1 MDRPIILIV
10 DDIEDNRLVLKRT
23 LYDRKDDFEF
33 MEAANGKD
41 AFKKALMYNPSLII
55 MDLMMPVM
63 DGFEAIRTIRA
74 NDSIVQMPILVLTA
88 LDSTEDKVKA
98 LSLGATDFIAK
109 PFDFTDL
116 KARVD
121 ALTTFH
127 LSLLKKEEELRDINE
142 TLTVK
147 VDEKSKALQQTY
159 LTDPMTALPNR
170 SKLLR
175 DIEKD
180 EVESLMIIDVDAFSD
195 ITNFYGSKT
204 GDELLIQIAMRLAR
218 LCLIDHACHDLYRLG
233 GDVFAVT
240 LGEKDI
246 HTLAEAIQKSV
257 KGSPFSIFDNHEIN
271 IFVTI
276 GAALP
281 GENLLHRA
289 EMALKEAKSKKEDF
303 RLYTENNA
311 LIKQYETNML
321 WTKKILQAIVE
332 DKILP
337 HFQPIVNLKTGLV
350 EKYES
355 LMRLMD
361 SDGTIH
367 APGFFLDVAKRSKL
381 YPQLTCIMLKKS
393 FDVFKERDTE
403 FSINI
408 SSEDITNETVV
419 REIYR
424 NLAAF
429 PHKENVVFELLES
442 DGIQNYDA
450 VITFID
456 TVKAHGCKIAL
467 DDFGSGYSN
476 FSHILKLNVDYIKI
490 DGSLIRDIHNDPHAK
505 AVVETIIG
513 FSQKLGF
520 QTVAEFVH
528 CQEVMDTV
536 RALGVDYVQGYHCGK
551 PSDIL

>member
-23 LYDRKDDFEF
+23 LHDRKDDFEF
-33 MEAANGKD
+33 MEAADGKE
-41 AFKKALMYNPSLII
+41 AFKKVLMYNPSLII

-63 DGFEAIRTIRA
+63 DGFEAIRQIRA
-74 NDSIVQMPILVLTA
+74 NDSIIQMPILVLTA
-88 LDSTEDKVKA
+88 LDSTEDKVRA

-127 LSLLKKEEELRDINE
+127 LSLLKKEEELRDINAS
-142 TLTVK
+142 LAVK

-170 SKLLR
+170 NKLLQ
-175 DIEKD
+175 DIEEGK
-180 EVESLMIIDVDAFSD
+180 VESLMIIDVDAFSD

-218 LCLIDHACHDLYRLG
+218 LCLIDHTCHELYRLG
-233 GDVFAVT
+233 GDVFAVA
-240 LGEKDI
+240 LSGENI
-246 HTLAEAIQKSV
+246 HTLAEAVQKSV
-257 KGSPFSIFDNHEIN
+257 KSSSFDIFDNHEIN

-276 GAALP
+276 GAAQP

-303 RLYTENNA
+303 RLYTEYNT
-311 LIKQYETNML
+311 LTKQYESNML
-321 WTKKILQAIVE
+321 WTKKILQAIGE
-332 DKILP
+332 DNILP
-337 HFQPIVNLKTGLV
+337 HFQPIVNLKTGLI

-355 LMRLMD
+355 LMRLVD
-361 SDGTIH
+361 SDGTVH

-381 YPQLTCIMLKKS
+381 YPQLTRIMLKKS
-393 FDVFKERDTE
+393 FDVFRERDAE

-424 NLAAF
+424 NLTTF
-429 PHKENVVFELLES
+429 PRKENVVFELLES
-442 DGIQNYDA
+442 DGIHNYDA
-450 VITFID
+450 VINFID

-536 RALGVDYVQGYHCGK
+536 RTLGVDYVQGYHCGK